1 MARSPA
7 PRTFGAHLRLLRKR
21 ARLSQRELGLATHY
35 SEGQICRFERGAKP
49 PDLSAL
55 IAMFVPALDLN
66 DAPEDVAVLLERA
79 AEARG
84 ESLVGHAVEGG
95 NSDPGVPPR
104 QTALPGAHGGLV
116 GRDDDTARVAAL
128 LGNGP
133 ARLLTLLGPPGV
145 GKTTLAV
152 AVAHQ
157 LADQFADGAVFVGLA
172 GVPRSDAVPDAIAQ
186 ALGFRPAPG
195 EDARRALPGWLG
207 PKSILLVLDN
217 LEHVVG
223 CAAWL
228 AELVAGAP
236 ALRVLVTSRVALRAR
251 GEQQYPLAP
260 LTLPGLAPLPALP
273 DLGQVASVR
282 LFVQCARAANP
293 AFALSAGNALAVAA
307 LCHRLDGL
315 PLAIEMAAARTYL
328 FPPQALLKRLVSA
341 GRDPLRWLDQGQAGG
356 HARHQSLQRAVQWS
370 VDLLRP
376 EDQRA
381 FAGLGVFADGFD
393 DSAAL
398 AVAGCAPEQLHRL
411 ADVSL
416 LHPHNAETEV
426 LDGAEPR
433 FRLLETL
440 RAYALAGLT
449 RSGELHSRQTAM
461 LRWAV
466 ALAEEAEPHLT
477 QGDQAR
483 WMARLNAERVNLL
496 AALEFA
502 LSSGHALPGLRLA
515 NGLWRYWLNLGS
527 HTEGRQ
533 WLERL
538 LAALPDSDVSP
549 EAARARARA
558 WFGIGAMRYRQ
569 GDPAG
574 ALRAGQE
581 SERLW
586 VALGE
591 DAGLATTLNLLGI
604 VFSDTGEYAKAEACH
619 ERVLA
624 ARRRLG
630 DRWGEATSLSNL
642 GVNARHQ
649 GQFARAEERYRAA
662 LAIRREMRDDHALAL
677 TLSNLG
683 DVLHFRGDY
692 AGAMGLY
699 LESLHLR
706 RALGDRFGI
715 EQTQSNIGVLRLF
728 AGAYDEAERDF
739 AESLSLAR
747 DLGDRHAEANIE
759 LDLALLAMA
768 RGRPGAALHHA
779 EQALALAEAAGDPAQ
794 VALIQA
800 GMVEGLLL
808 SGQIARAWQMGRRSL
823 DGYGRAGNA
832 MGRAEALEALA
843 LCAAGSGDC
852 PAARR
857 WEAAAGALRTQSGAP
872 INPLARRSLERAM
885 AGCPPPE
892 AGPIAAEEA
901 VAEALAYLP
910 SSGS

>member
-1 MARSPA
+1 MARTPA
-7 PRTFGAHLRLLRKR
+7 PRTFGAQLRLLRKR

-35 SEGQICRFERGAKP
+35 SEGQICRFEGGAKP

-84 ESLVGHAVEGG
+84 ESLAGRTIEGG
-95 NSDPGVPPR
+95 NAGPGAPPR
-104 QTALPGAHGGLV
+104 QTALPGPHGGLV
-116 GRDDDTARVAAL
+116 GRDDDAAGVAAL
-128 LGNGP
+128 LGSGP
-133 ARLLTLLGPPGV
+133 ARLLTVLGPPGV
-145 GKTTLAV
+145 GKTTLAI

-157 LADQFADGAVFVGLA
+157 LAGQFADGALFVGLA
-172 GVPRSDAVPDAIAQ
+172 GVPRADAVPDAVAQ
-186 ALGFRPAPG
+186 ALGVRPAPG
-195 EDARRALPGWLG
+195 EDARGALPGWLG

-217 LEHVVG
+217 LEHVIG

-236 ALRVLVTSRVALRAR
+236 ALRVLVTSRVALRVR

-260 LTLPGLAPLPALP
+260 LALPGLAPLPALAE
-273 DLGQVASVR
+273 LGQVPSVR
-282 LFVQCARAANP
+282 LFVQCARATNP
-293 AFALSAGNALAVAA
+293 AFGLSAGNGLAVAA

-328 FPPQALLKRLVSA
+328 FPPQALLKRLVRA

-370 VDLLRP
+370 VDLLSP

-381 FAGLGVFADGFD
+381 FAGLGVFADTFD
-393 DSAAL
+393 DAAAL
-398 AVAGCAPEQLHRL
+398 AVAGCGPEQLQRL
-411 ADVSL
+411 AEVSL
-416 LHPHNAETEV
+416 LHPHNETIEQA
-426 LDGAEPR
+426 DGAEPR

-440 RAYALAGLT
+440 RAYALAALT
-449 RSGELHSRQTAM
+449 RSGELPARQRALLTWAM
-461 LRWAV
+461 

-477 QGDQAR
+477 QGDQAG
-483 WMARLNAERVNLL
+483 WTARLNTERMNLVS
-496 AALEFA
+496 ALEFA
-502 LSSGHALPGLRLA
+502 ASSGHALPGLRLA
-515 NGLWRYWLNLGS
+515 NGLWRYWLNQGS
-527 HTEGRQ
+527 HAEARY

-538 LAALPDSDVSP
+538 LAALPASDQSP
-549 EAARARARA
+549 EATRARARA

-574 ALRAGQE
+574 ALTAGRE

-586 VALGE
+586 EALGE
-591 DAGLATTLNLLGI
+591 DAGLATTLNMLGI
-604 VFSDTGEYAKAEACH
+604 VFSDTGSYAKSEACH

-624 ARRRLG
+624 LRRRMG

-649 GQFARAEERYRAA
+649 GQFARAEAHYRAA
-662 LAIRREMRDDHALAL
+662 LAIRREMRDAHALAL

-692 AGAMGLY
+692 AAAMGHY

-715 EQTQSNIGVLRLF
+715 EQTQMNIGVLRLF
-728 AGAYDEAERDF
+728 AGDYAAAEQDF
-739 AESLSLAR
+739 AQSLALAR
-747 DLGDRHAEANIE
+747 DLGDRHSEANIE
-759 LDLALLAMA
+759 LDLSLLEVA
-768 RGRPGAALHHA
+768 RAQPGAALHHA
-779 EQALALAEAAGDPAQ
+779 EQALALAEAVGDPAQ

-808 SGQIARAWQMGRRSL
+808 SGQTARAWQMGRRSL
-823 DGYGRAGNA
+823 AWYHAAGNA
-832 MGRAEALEALA
+832 MGRADALEALA
-843 LCAAGSGDC
+843 LCAAGAGDC

-857 WEAAAGALRTQSGAP
+857 WAAAAGALHAEAGAP
-872 INPLARRSLERAM
+872 INPLAKRALDGAL
-885 AGCPPPE
+885 AGCPARE
-892 AGPIAAEEA
+892 AEPIAAEAA
-901 VAEALAYLP
+901 VAEALAYSP
-910 SSGS
+910 SHGS

>member
-1 MARSPA
+1 MARTPA
-7 PRTFGAHLRLLRKR
+7 PRTFGAQLRLLRKR
-21 ARLSQRELGLATHY
+21 AHLTQRELGVATHY
-35 SEGQICRFERGAKP
+35 SEGQICRFEGGAKP

-84 ESLVGHAVEGG
+84 ESLVGRSVEGG
-95 NSDPGVPPR
+95 SPGQGAPLR
-104 QTALPGAHGGLV
+104 QTALPGPHGGLV
-116 GRDDDTARVAAL
+116 GRDDDAARVAAL
-128 LGNGP
+128 LRGGP

-157 LADQFADGAVFVGLA
+157 LAEHFADGAIFVSLA
-172 GVPRSDAVPDAIAQ
+172 GVSHTDAVPDAIAQ
-186 ALGFRPAPG
+186 ALGIQPAPG
-195 EDARRALPGWLG
+195 EDARSALPAWLG
-207 PKSILLVLDN
+207 PKAILLVVDN
-217 LEHVVG
+217 LEHVIG
-223 CAAWL
+223 SAAWL

-260 LTLPGLAPLPALP
+260 LALPALVPLPALEA
-273 DLGQVASVR
+273 LGQVPSVR

-293 AFALSAGNALAVAA
+293 AFGLNAGNALAVAG

-341 GRDPLRWLDQGQAGG
+341 GRDPLRWLDQQTAGG
-356 HARHQSLQRAVQWS
+356 QARHQSLQRAVQWS
-370 VDLLRP
+370 VDLLSP

-393 DSAAL
+393 DGAAL
-398 AVAGCAPEQLHRL
+398 AVAGCGPEQLQRL
-411 ADVSL
+411 AEVSL
-416 LHPHNAETEV
+416 LHPHNGETEAP
-426 LDGAEPR
+426 DGAEPR

-440 RAYALAGLT
+440 RAYALAALT
-449 RSGELHSRQTAM
+449 RSAELLSRQTAM
-461 LRWAV
+461 LGWAM
-466 ALAEEAEPHLT
+466 ALAEEAEPQLT

-483 WMARLNAERVNLL
+483 WRHRLDAERANLIS
-496 AALEFA
+496 ALEFA
-502 LSSGHALPGLRLA
+502 LAKGLALPGLRLA

-538 LAALPDSDVSP
+538 LAALPERDQSP
-549 EAARARARA
+549 EAIRARARA

-574 ALRAGQE
+574 ALAAGRE
-581 SERLW
+581 SERGW
-586 VALGE
+586 IGLGD

-604 VFSDTGEYAKAEACH
+604 VFADTGVYAEAEACH
-619 ERVLA
+619 TRVLA

-649 GQFARAEERYRAA
+649 AQFGRAEEYYRAA

-677 TLSNLG
+677 TLTNLG

-692 AGAMGLY
+692 AGAMGHY

-706 RALGDRFGI
+706 RGLGDRHGI
-715 EQTQSNIGVLRLF
+715 EQTQLNIGVLRLF
-728 AGAYDEAERDF
+728 AGAYDEAEQDF

-747 DLGDRHAEANIE
+747 DLGDRHSEANIE
-759 LDLALLAMA
+759 LDLGLLAVA
-768 RGRPGAALHHA
+768 RGRSGAAAHHT
-779 EQALALAEAAGDPAQ
+779 EQALALAEVAGDPAQ

-800 GMVEGLLL
+800 AMVESLLL
-808 SGQIARAWQMGRRSL
+808 SGQIARAWQMGKRSL
-823 DGYGRAGNA
+823 AWFGGAGNA
-832 MGRAEALEALA
+832 MGRADALEALA
-843 LCAAGSGDC
+843 LCAAGAGDC
-852 PAARR
+852 QAARR
-857 WEAAAGALRTQSGAP
+857 WVAASGALHTEAGAP
-872 INPLARRSLERAM
+872 VNPLARQSLERAL
-885 AGCPPPE
+885 AGCPPEE
-892 AGPIAAEEA
+892 AGPVAVDDA

-910 SSGS
+910 RP